1 MGRCGRSRNKEI
13 ENDISILDSFHLIIS
28 LPSLTYLLERIF
40 VDCTL
45 STDEL
50 AFRESV
56 ISVND
61 SNKMQVDNILE
72 VVSFIF
78 NSTQC
83 WHLTIEE
90 LCANDELENSLDTT
104 IHQPCNHMCPWCN
117 KALDVFIKPI
127 NKRGLIQFLVHV
139 FIENNYS
146 NITPMMLCTQLK
158 TYASVGSAIYG
169 RRVDTAPAIVF
180 INSTILQ
187 LIGSKILKVEVCTI
201 TETNLPSTI
210 LRLNYIFDNDNEFG
224 QLAYNIDTYWSGF
237 KFID

>member
-1 MGRCGRSRNKEI
+1 MSGCIGAGLDCSYVVLVLRDGFPTSMIDFIQEMGRCGRSRNEEI

-158 TYASVGSAIYG
+158 TYASVGSAIY
-169 RRVDTAPAIVF
+169 RTC
-180 INSTILQ
+180 NCLYKQYNTTIDWFKNIESRSL
-187 LIGSKILKVEVCTI
+187 
-201 TETNLPSTI
+201 
-210 LRLNYIFDNDNEFG
+210 
-224 QLAYNIDTYWSGF
+224 YNHGN
-237 KFID
+237 